1 MLSKKS
7 GNGVPRSLAKA
18 HARRPQVTHCGE
30 IPAAYTIVNSTLSAT
45 VTLVDPVAWYNSSTA
60 GIPAFITSSMSFMAI
75 IKTANSGTAVQ
86 RPMASVTFLC
96 LVSGPSNQLA
106 LEMENEAGLS

>member
-7 GNGVPRSLAKA
+7 GNGVPLSLAKA
-18 HARRPQVTHCGE
+18 HAIRPQVIHCGGRH
-30 IPAAYTIVNSTLSAT
+30 AAYMTVKSTLSAT

-60 GIPAFITSSMSFMAI
+60 GIPAFIDRSMSFIAT

-86 RPMASVTFLC
+86 RPIAKVMFLF
-96 LVSGPSNQLA
+96 LL
-106 LEMENEAGLS
+106 AGLVTKSGIRGGE